1 MNKLLNFLQTALK
14 HKINRDIMWTLGSF
28 FILAASGVIMNIII
42 VIFRDSAS
50 LGIFNLSYAVYLIG
64 SQVAV
69 IGIHNSVMRYA
80 AYHSENLAER
90 GAMLASAIAISL
102 FFGITLGAVIYLAEP
117 LLATIFSS
125 AEAGKAIAYTGF
137 GLMLFPLNKVL
148 IAYINGLRHMRALSL
163 LQTTRYLTVLVGI
176 TIISIST
183 LSFTLATWS
192 FFIAEALTTIS
203 VLIYMGKAGLL
214 KHLRV
219 ARNWVAEHLAF
230 GVKGA
235 LGSILLDM
243 NTRVD
248 VLLLGV
254 FLSEREVGIYS
265 FAAMVIDGLQ
275 HILSMLRVNFNPI
288 LVTALRDKDWKQ
300 ASQLLHYSKI
310 YVFLGTLTLALLVIP
325 AFYLFVEHFIA
336 NKGLLEGWKVLAVLF
351 GSYVLISGFTPFD
364 NLLLASG
371 HPAYQTMQNMSVA
384 LVNIVLCFLLI
395 PKLGIM
401 GAAISTAFSY
411 IVGIAIML
419 VLSYVLLGWNLLSN
433 TTPETKAEK

>member
-42 VIFRDSAS
+42 VIFRDSTS
-50 LGIFNLSYAVYLIG
+50 LGIFNLSYAIYLIG

-69 IGIHNSVMRYA
+69 IGIHNSVMRYT
-80 AYHSENLAER
+80 AYHSENIVER
-90 GAMLASAIAISL
+90 GAMLASAMAITL
-102 FFGITLGAVIYLAEP
+102 FLGMFFGTSIYLAEP
-117 LLATIFSS
+117 LLEKIFGSPDS
-125 AEAGKAIAYTGF
+125 AKAIAYTGF

-148 IAYINGLRHMRALSL
+148 IANINGLRYMRALAL
-163 LQTTRYLTVLVGI
+163 LQTTRYLTVLSGV
-176 TIISIST
+176 TIVSIST
-183 LSFTLATWS
+183 LPFTLATWS
-192 FFIAEALTTIS
+192 FFVAETLTTIS

-214 KHLRV
+214 KHLCI
-219 ARNWVAEHLAF
+219 ARNWVTEHLAF
-230 GVKGA
+230 GIKGA

-248 VLLLGV
+248 VLLIGV

-265 FAAMVIDGLQ
+265 FAAMIIDGLQ
-275 HILSMLRVNFNPI
+275 HILSMLRVNFNPV
-288 LVTALRDKDWKQ
+288 LVTTLRDKDWKQ
-300 ASQLLHYSKI
+300 ASKLLHYSKI
-310 YVFLGTLTLALLVIP
+310 YVFLGTLILTLLVIP
-325 AFYLFVEHFIA
+325 GFYILVEYFITDKGLIEGGKVLVVLFVTYI
-336 NKGLLEGWKVLAVLF
+336 
-351 GSYVLISGFTPFD
+351 LISGFTPFD

-371 HPAYQTMQNMSVA
+371 HPAYQTIQNISIA
-384 LVNIVLCFLLI
+384 LANIVFCFLLI
-395 PKLGIM
+395 PKLGII

-433 TTPETKAEK
+433 TTPETRAEK